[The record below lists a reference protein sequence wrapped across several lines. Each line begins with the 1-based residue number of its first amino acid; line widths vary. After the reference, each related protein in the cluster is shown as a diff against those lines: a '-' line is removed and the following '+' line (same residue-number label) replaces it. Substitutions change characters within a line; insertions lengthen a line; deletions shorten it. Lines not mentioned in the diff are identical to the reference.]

1 MILANVPHIFHQ
13 TGASRAGKLTGP
25 PSYERSF
32 QARSKRSQ
40 TRKGIPA
47 SCPKAMESIN
57 ERDSGI
63 FPFQFIIIFG
73 KTTTH
78 DLNQKPANF
87 FNKGQTVNIL
97 QPHSLFQL
105 LNSAIAAR
113 KQPRQYTTV
122 RSCAPTTLYLRK
134 QAVSQI
140 WSMGYSLPA
149 PGFSDNRKPYL
160 TALYHFDAPGLLL
173 HGLIS
178 VSVRR
183 LSRNC

>member
-13 TGASRAGKLTGP
+13 TGASRAGKLIGP

-40 TRKGIPA
+40 TPKGIPT

-73 KTTTH
+73 KTTTR

-87 FNKGQTVNIL
+87 FNKGSDSKYFTATQFVSTTQLCHRSEKASKTIYHRVQLCSNNT
-97 QPHSLFQL
+97 LFAKTGSEPDL
-105 LNSAIAAR
+105 
-113 KQPRQYTTV
+113 V
-122 RSCAPTTLYLRK
+122 
-134 QAVSQI
+134 
-140 WSMGYSLPA
+140 
-149 PGFSDNRKPYL
+149 
-160 TALYHFDAPGLLL
+160 
-173 HGLIS
+173 HGP
-178 VSVRR
+178 
-183 LSRNC
+183 